1 MEELRRTVARV
12 GPSASTVLITGET
25 GTGKERV
32 ARALHLASARKGRFV
47 AVNCAAIPTA
57 LLESELF
64 GYEKGAFSGAAA
76 RHAGRIELAHG
87 GTLLLDEV
95 GDMPLELQAKL
106 LRVIETREVE
116 RLGGSSPVLVDVR
129 ILAST
134 HRDLGAALA
143 EGRFRED
150 LYYRLNVF
158 PIEVPPL
165 RARPDDI
172 VPLAQAF
179 AAELVGP
186 LVPLTVTAEGER
198 ALGAYSWPGNVRE
211 LRNFVE
217 RQSLLRP
224 DPRAFVIDAA
234 APLGQGPRTQ
244 APANALPALGEL
256 SLRQLLE
263 GHERRPARGR
273 ARAVRGKHRL
283 SRAAAEARPR
293 EPAPAPAG
301 ARPWG
306 AGDEALRG
314 SGAAHCAGAVWH
326 EHSTVRVRSSATA
339 ERRARVTSEDD
350 ASSSLESVTQA
361 VNLDRLA
368 TVTTRSWIVTR
379 KVSASSGRSRPDKRT
394 ATRSSETGPARIDLE
409 TPIDEQPV
417 PFGTRRQLGLAGGS
431 CRPSARRDR
440 GGDARPRL
448 PHGDAPS
455 CRAGAGAASP
465 RRAAHVARPTRR
477 PGRPYAAPG
486 TRPRARP
493 PGRSRTRP
501 AARGTAR
508 ARSPIASDRPASRS
522 CLDSAPVR
530 RAGRRATART
540 GRPCPPGPG
549 ATPPRAGSAAA
560 AACSSASARSEAG
573 CRSGA

>member
-47 AVNCAAIPTA
+47 AVNCAAIPAA

-76 RHAGRIELAHG
+76 RHAGRIELAHA

-186 LVPLTVTAEGER
+186 LVPLTVTADGER
-198 ALGAYSWPGNVRE
+198 ALGAYTWPGNVRE

-244 APANALPALGEL
+244 PPANVLPALGEL

-263 GHERRPARGR
+263 GHERRLLEAALAQCEGNIASTARLLKLDRGNLHRRLR
-273 ARAVRGKHRL
+273 ALGL
-283 SRAAAEARPR
+283 G
-293 EPAPAPAG
+293 APATKP
-301 ARPWG
+301 
-306 AGDEALRG
+306 
-314 SGAAHCAGAVWH
+314 
-326 EHSTVRVRSSATA
+326 
-339 ERRARVTSEDD
+339 
-350 ASSSLESVTQA
+350 
-361 VNLDRLA
+361 
-368 TVTTRSWIVTR
+368 
-379 KVSASSGRSRPDKRT
+379 
-394 ATRSSETGPARIDLE
+394 
-409 TPIDEQPV
+409 
-417 PFGTRRQLGLAGGS
+417 
-431 CRPSARRDR
+431 
-440 GGDARPRL
+440 
-448 PHGDAPS
+448 
-455 CRAGAGAASP
+455 
-465 RRAAHVARPTRR
+465 
-477 PGRPYAAPG
+477 
-486 TRPRARP
+486 
-493 PGRSRTRP
+493 
-501 AARGTAR
+501 
-508 ARSPIASDRPASRS
+508 
-522 CLDSAPVR
+522 
-530 RAGRRATART
+530 
-540 GRPCPPGPG
+540 
-549 ATPPRAGSAAA
+549 
-560 AACSSASARSEAG
+560 
-573 CRSGA
+573 